1 MTTSST
7 AAAPAETSTRRGVG
21 WVILALALGGFGIGT
36 TEFVAMG
43 LLPNIASDLEI
54 TEPVAGHLISAYAL
68 GVVVGA
74 PVIAVLAARMSRRT
88 LLMSLMV
95 AFTIGNGLSIAAQS
109 YPILMAARFVAGLP
123 HGAYFG
129 VAALVAAHLAGPGKR
144 ASAVGQVMMGLSVAN
159 VLGVPAATWLGQALG
174 WRSAMALVV
183 VIGVATVASLWRVL
197 PDLSDMPSSSPKAEL
212 GGLRRSQIWLTL
224 LVGVIG
230 FGGFFAFYTYLNTAL
245 TSLGGISESA
255 VPIALMLFGA
265 GMVTGNYVGGRMA
278 DALGDR
284 AIGIGMAAAAVTLL
298 LFAALVSTGWPA
310 VIVTFFV
317 GCSGSTAIPGLQTR
331 LMDVAHDAQTIAAAL
346 NHSALNVAN
355 AIGAWLGGMV
365 IAEGLG
371 YRAPSI
377 AGAALAA
384 GGVVVLII
392 AVLAARR
399 SGTAEP
405 PREESVAVGTDRY
418 SELP

>member
-1 MTTSST
+1 M
-7 AAAPAETSTRRGVG
+7 
-21 WVILALALGGFGIGT
+21 ILALALGGFGIGT

-43 LLPNIASDLEI
+43 LLPNIAADLGI

-74 PVIAVLAARMSRRT
+74 PVIAVLAARVSRRA
-88 LLMSLMV
+88 LLIGLMV
-95 AFTIGNGLSIAAQS
+95 AFTVGNALSIAAQS
-109 YPILMAARFVAGLP
+109 YGTLMAARFVAGLP

-144 ASAVGQVMMGLSVAN
+144 ASAVGKVMMGLSVAN
-159 VLGVPAATWLGQALG
+159 VAGVPAATWLGQALG
-174 WRSAMALVV
+174 WRSALALVV
-183 VIGVATVASLWRVL
+183 VIGVLTVASLWRVL
-197 PDLSDMPSSSPKAEL
+197 PDLQSMPTSSPEAEL
-212 GGLRRSQIWLTL
+212 GGLRRGQIWLTL
-224 LVGVIG
+224 LVGTVG

-245 TSLGGISESA
+245 TSLGGLSESA

-278 DALGDR
+278 DSLGDR
-284 AIGIGMAAAAVTLL
+284 AIGIGMAAAAATLL
-298 LFAALVSTGWPA
+298 LFALLVSTGWPA

-355 AIGAWLGGMV
+355 ALGAWLGGIV
-365 IAEGLG
+365 IAQGLG

-377 AGAALAA
+377 AGAGLAV
-384 GGVVVLII
+384 GGVVVLVI

-399 SGTAEP
+399 SGVAPAE
-405 PREESVAVGTDRY
+405 REEAVAVGTDRY
-418 SELP
+418 SELS